1 MTSIHSDAVRLLSFM
16 NSVIVLRT
24 GSVSPSISLQ
34 IAVIKVLIQAF
45 HNLDLLDAVKV
56 CSYRMTED
64 VDSLHLS
71 FILMSPDEI
80 SPLCSA
86 ASL

>member
-45 HNLDLLDAVKV
+45 HNQIVWIKCQMFSDSQFHIDFLQIACLLIGCLVF
-56 CSYRMTED
+56 Y
-64 VDSLHLS
+64 
-71 FILMSPDEI
+71 
-80 SPLCSA
+80 
-86 ASL
+86 